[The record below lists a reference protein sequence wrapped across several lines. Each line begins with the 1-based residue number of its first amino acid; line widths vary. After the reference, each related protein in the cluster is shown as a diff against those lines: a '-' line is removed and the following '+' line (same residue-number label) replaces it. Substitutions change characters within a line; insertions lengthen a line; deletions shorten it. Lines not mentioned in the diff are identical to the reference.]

1 MDNIFPRGCKMAKID
16 WEEELASFMDELRVV
31 DECKV
36 EAPEKF
42 NQFCEFIAESS
53 FESLSKELR
62 RYGIKSKVRKEKGK
76 SIAFEVNFPK
86 SRVDNFHYV
95 IRLPNNALDL
105 KLRLLIRGRK
115 DKKSPIEEKEGPF
128 MKNIKPSDVL
138 KLPKEELILD
148 VIRHYKKFIYEALI
162 HPE

>member
-1 MDNIFPRGCKMAKID
+1 MAKTD
-16 WEEELASFMDELRVV
+16 WKDELASFLDDLRVI

-53 FESLSKELR
+53 FEGLSEELKI
-62 RYGIKSKVRKEKGK
+62 YGIKSKIRKEKGK
-76 SIAFEVNFPK
+76 SIAIEVNFPK
-86 SRVDNFHYV
+86 SKVDNFQYV
-95 IRLPNNALDL
+95 IRLPNDALDL
-105 KLRLLIRGRK
+105 KLRLLIKVRK
-115 DKKSPIEEKEGPF
+115 NKKSQIEEKELPF
-128 MKNIKPSDVL
+128 MKHIKPSDVL

-148 VIRHYKKFIYEALI
+148 VIKQYKKFISEALI

>member
-1 MDNIFPRGCKMAKID
+1 MAKND
-16 WEEELASFMDELRVV
+16 WKDELASFLDDLRVV

-53 FESLSKELR
+53 FEGLSEELKS
-62 RYGIKSKVRKEKGK
+62 YGIKSKVRKEKGK

-105 KLRLLIRGRK
+105 KLRLLIRGRMN
-115 DKKSPIEEKEGPF
+115 KKSQIEEKEVPF
-128 MKNIKPSDVL
+128 MKHIKPSDVL
-138 KLPKEELILD
+138 KLPKEELTHD
-148 VIRHYKKFIYEALI
+148 VIQHYKKFIYEALI

>member
-1 MDNIFPRGCKMAKID
+1 MAKTD
-16 WEEELASFMDELRVV
+16 WKDELASFLDELRVV

-53 FESLSKELR
+53 FEGLSEELKN
-62 RYGIKSKVRKEKGK
+62 YGIKSKVRKEKGK

-105 KLRLLIRGRK
+105 RLALLIKGRK
-115 DKKSPIEEKEGPF
+115 DKKSQIEEKEVPF
-128 MKNIKPSDVL
+128 MKHIKPSNVL
-138 KLPKEELILD
+138 KLSKEELILD
-148 VIRHYKKFIYEALI
+148 VIKHYKKFIYEALI

>member
-1 MDNIFPRGCKMAKID
+1 MAKTD
-16 WEEELASFMDELRVV
+16 WKDELASFMNDLRVV

-53 FESLSKELR
+53 FESLSEELKN
-62 RYGIKSKVRKEKGK
+62 YGIKSKIRKEKGK

-86 SRVDNFHYV
+86 SRVDNFHYI
-95 IRLPNNALDL
+95 IRLPSNALDL

-115 DKKSPIEEKEGPF
+115 NKKSQIEEKEVPF
-128 MKNIKPSDVL
+128 MKNTKPSDVL
-138 KLPKEELILD
+138 KLPKEELIQD
-148 VIRHYKKFIYEALI
+148 VIRHYKKFSYEALI
-162 HPE
+162 HPY

>member
-1 MDNIFPRGCKMAKID
+1 MAKTD
-16 WEEELASFMDELRVV
+16 WKDELASFLDDLRVV

-53 FESLSKELR
+53 FEGLAEELKN
-62 RYGIKSKVRKEKGK
+62 YGIKSKVRKEKGK
-76 SIAFEVNFPK
+76 SIAFEMNFPK
-86 SRVDNFHYV
+86 SRVDHFHYV

-115 DKKSPIEEKEGPF
+115 NKKSQIEEKEVPF
-128 MKNIKPSDVL
+128 MIHIKASDVL
-138 KLPKEELILD
+138 KLPKEELIQD
-148 VIRHYKKFIYEALI
+148 VIRHFKKFIYEALI

>member
-1 MDNIFPRGCKMAKID
+1 MAKTD
-16 WEEELASFMDELRVV
+16 WKDELASFMDDLRVV
-31 DECKV
+31 DECKI

-53 FESLSKELR
+53 FEGLSEELKI
-62 RYGIKSKVRKEKGK
+62 YGIKSKVRKEKGK

-105 KLRLLIRGRK
+105 QLRLLIKGRK
-115 DKKSPIEEKEGPF
+115 DKKSQIEEKEVPF
-128 MKNIKPSDVL
+128 MKHIKPSNVL
-138 KLPKEELILD
+138 KMSKEELILD
-148 VIRHYKKFIYEALI
+148 VIKNYKKFIYEVLI

>member
-1 MDNIFPRGCKMAKID
+1 MVKTD
-16 WEEELASFMDELRVV
+16 WKDELASFLDDLRVI

-53 FESLSKELR
+53 FEGLSEELKS
-62 RYGIKSKVRKEKGK
+62 YGIKSKIWKEKGK
-76 SIAFEVNFPK
+76 SITFEVDFPK

-115 DKKSPIEEKEGPF
+115 NKKSQIEEKEEPF
-128 MKNIKPSDVL
+128 MKHIKPSDVL

-148 VIRHYKKFIYEALI
+148 VIKHYKKFIYEALI

>member
-1 MDNIFPRGCKMAKID
+1 MGKTD
-16 WEEELASFMDELRVV
+16 WKDELASFMDEVRVV

-53 FESLSKELR
+53 FEGLSEELR
-62 RYGIKSKVRKEKGK
+62 NYGK
-76 SIAFEVNFPK
+76 SISFEMNFPK
-86 SRVDNFHYV
+86 SGVDNFHYV

-115 DKKSPIEEKEGPF
+115 SKKGQIEETEEPF

-138 KLPKEELILD
+138 KLPKEELIQD

>member
-1 MDNIFPRGCKMAKID
+1 MFSWGNKMAKTD
-16 WEEELASFMDELRVV
+16 WKDELASFLDDLRVV

-53 FESLSKELR
+53 FEGLSEELKN
-62 RYGIKSKVRKEKGK
+62 YGIRSKVRKEKRK
-76 SIAFEVNFPK
+76 SIAFEVNFPR

-105 KLRLLIRGRK
+105 QLRLLIRGRK
-115 DKKSPIEEKEGPF
+115 NKKSQIEEKELPF
-128 MKNIKPSDVL
+128 MKHIKPSDVL
-138 KLPKEELILD
+138 KLPKEELIQD
-148 VIRHYKKFIYEALI
+148 VIKHYKKFIYETLI

>member
-1 MDNIFPRGCKMAKID
+1 MAKID
-16 WEEELASFMDELRVV
+16 WKDELASFLDDLRVV
-31 DECKV
+31 DECKI

-53 FESLSKELR
+53 FEGLSEELKN
-62 RYGIKSKVRKEKGK
+62 YGIKSKVRKEKGK
-76 SIAFEVNFPK
+76 SIAFEMNFPK

-105 KLRLLIRGRK
+105 QLRLLIRGRK
-115 DKKSPIEEKEGPF
+115 NKKSQIEEKEVPF
-128 MKNIKPSDVL
+128 MKHVKPSNVL
-138 KLPKEELILD
+138 KLPKEQLIQD
-148 VIRHYKKFIYEALI
+148 VIKHYKKFIYEALI

>member
-1 MDNIFPRGCKMAKID
+1 MAKTD
-16 WEEELASFMDELRVV
+16 WKDELASFFNDLRVV

-53 FESLSKELR
+53 FEGLSEELKN
-62 RYGIKSKVRKEKGK
+62 YGIKSKVRKEKGK
-76 SIAFEVNFPK
+76 SIAFEMNFPK

-115 DKKSPIEEKEGPF
+115 NKKSQIEEKEVPF
-128 MKNIKPSDVL
+128 MKHIKASDVL
-138 KLPKEELILD
+138 KLPKEELIQD

>member
-1 MDNIFPRGCKMAKID
+1 MAKTD
-16 WEEELASFMDELRVV
+16 WKEELAGFLHELRVI
-31 DECKV
+31 DECKL

-53 FESLSKELR
+53 FESLSEELKNYR
-62 RYGIKSKVRKEKGK
+62 IKSKIRKEKRK
-76 SIAFEVNFPK
+76 SITFEANFPK
-86 SRVDNFHYV
+86 SRVDHFHYV

-105 KLRLLIRGRK
+105 KLSLLIRGRK
-115 DKKSPIEEKEGPF
+115 NKKSQIEEKEVPF
-128 MKNIKPSDVL
+128 MEHIKPSDVL

-148 VIRHYKKFIYEALI
+148 VIKHYKKFIYGTLI

>member
-1 MDNIFPRGCKMAKID
+1 MAKTD
-16 WEEELASFMDELRVV
+16 WKDELASFLDDLRVV

-53 FESLSKELR
+53 FEGLSEELKN
-62 RYGIKSKVRKEKGK
+62 YGIRSKVRKEKRK
-76 SIAFEVNFPK
+76 SIAFEVNFPR

-105 KLRLLIRGRK
+105 QLRLLIRGRK
-115 DKKSPIEEKEGPF
+115 NKKSQIEEKELPF
-128 MKNIKPSDVL
+128 MKHIKPSDVL
-138 KLPKEELILD
+138 KLPKEELIQD
-148 VIRHYKKFIYEALI
+148 VIKHYKKFIYETLI

>member
-1 MDNIFPRGCKMAKID
+1 MAETD
-16 WEEELASFMDELRVV
+16 WKDELASFMDELRVV

-53 FESLSKELR
+53 FEGLSEELR
-62 RYGIKSKVRKEKGK
+62 NYGIKSKVRKEKGK
-76 SIAFEVNFPK
+76 SISFEMNFPK
-86 SRVDNFHYV
+86 SGVDNFHYV

-115 DKKSPIEEKEGPF
+115 SKKGQIEETEEPF
-128 MKNIKPSDVL
+128 MENIKPSDVL
-138 KLPKEELILD
+138 KLPKEELIQD

>member
-1 MDNIFPRGCKMAKID
+1 MAKTD
-16 WEEELASFMDELRVV
+16 WKDELASFLDDLRVI

-53 FESLSKELR
+53 FEGLSEELKS
-62 RYGIKSKVRKEKGK
+62 YGIKSKVRREKGK

-86 SRVDNFHYV
+86 SRVDNFQYI

-105 KLRLLIRGRK
+105 NLRLLIRGK
-115 DKKSPIEEKEGPF
+115 KNKKSQIEEKEVPF
-128 MKNIKPSDVL
+128 MKHIKPSDIL

-148 VIRHYKKFIYEALI
+148 VIKQYKKFISEALI
-162 HPE
+162 YPE

>member
-1 MDNIFPRGCKMAKID
+1 MAKTD
-16 WEEELASFMDELRVV
+16 WKDELASFMDDLRVV

-53 FESLSKELR
+53 FEGLSEELR
-62 RYGIKSKVRKEKGK
+62 NYGIKSKVRKEKGK
-76 SIAFEVNFPK
+76 SIAFEMNFPK
-86 SRVDNFHYV
+86 SSVDNFHYV

-105 KLRLLIRGRK
+105 KLRLLIKGRK
-115 DKKSPIEEKEGPF
+115 SKKGQIEETEGPF
-128 MKNIKPSDVL
+128 MKNIKPSNVL
-138 KLPKEELILD
+138 KLPKEELIQD

>member
-1 MDNIFPRGCKMAKID
+1 MAKTD
-16 WEEELASFMDELRVV
+16 WKDELASLLDDLRVI

-53 FESLSKELR
+53 FEGLSEELR
-62 RYGIKSKVRKEKGK
+62 SYGIKSKIRREKGK
-76 SIAFEVNFPK
+76 SIAFEVNFPQ

-95 IRLPNNALDL
+95 IRLPNNAVDL

-115 DKKSPIEEKEGPF
+115 DKKSQIEEKEVPF
-128 MKNIKPSDVL
+128 MEHIKPSDVL

-148 VIRHYKKFIYEALI
+148 VIKQYKKFISEALI
-162 HPE
+162 YPG

>member
-1 MDNIFPRGCKMAKID
+1 M
-16 WEEELASFMDELRVV
+16 
-31 DECKV
+31 
-36 EAPEKF
+36 
-42 NQFCEFIAESS
+42 
-53 FESLSKELR
+53 
-62 RYGIKSKVRKEKGK
+62 
-76 SIAFEVNFPK
+76 NFPK
-86 SRVDNFHYV
+86 SSVDNFHYV

-115 DKKSPIEEKEGPF
+115 SKKGQIEETEEPF

-138 KLPKEELILD
+138 KLPKEELIQD

>member
-1 MDNIFPRGCKMAKID
+1 MVKTD
-16 WEEELASFMDELRVV
+16 WKDELSSFLDDLRVI

-53 FESLSKELR
+53 FEGLSEELKS
-62 RYGIKSKVRKEKGK
+62 YGIKSKIWKEKGK
-76 SIAFEVNFPK
+76 SITFEVDFPK

-115 DKKSPIEEKEGPF
+115 NKKSQIEEKEEPF
-128 MKNIKPSDVL
+128 MKHIKPSDVL

-148 VIRHYKKFIYEALI
+148 VIKHYKKFIYEALI